1 MRWSSWWTRMG
12 MVRSTT
18 VLCDDG
24 RSALLRPATALA
36 ILDTGWDEAER
47 WLESLTSGQW
57 QIINIIFLLQN
68 LIKIKRKVGIST
80 AQTVKIRLIRCF
92 NTRFNFF
99 LKFFTLLYVQCISRH
114 LIKNILCSGCCID
127 NSSMLDREGDQE
139 TSRWELEA
147 QQNLL
152 CFWAI

>member
-1 MRWSSWWTRMG
+1 MIKLVDKNGDSKINYSSVWWWAIGTPPSRHH
-12 MVRSTT
+12 T
-18 VLCDDG
+18 VL
-24 RSALLRPATALA
+24 
-36 ILDTGWDEAER
+36 DTWWDEAER

-68 LIKIKRKVGIST
+68 LIKIKGKVGISM
-80 AQTVKIRLIRCF
+80 AHTVKIRLIRCS
-92 NTRFNFF
+92 NTRFKCFF
-99 LKFFTLLYVQCISRH
+99 FKFFTLLYVQCISRH

>member
-68 LIKIKRKVGIST
+68 LIKIKRKVGIFT
-80 AQTVKIRLIRCF
+80 AHTVKIRLIRCS
-92 NTRFNFF
+92 NTRFKCFCF
-99 LKFFTLLYVQCISRH
+99 
-114 LIKNILCSGCCID
+114 
-127 NSSMLDREGDQE
+127 
-139 TSRWELEA
+139 
-147 QQNLL
+147 NLL
-152 CFWAI
+152 FYMFRLLHWQLLHAWQRRWPRDQQMGAGSTTKFVVFLSNLGRILTNLWRWS